1 MMEGNSS
8 AGGGTCW
15 FIGSPYL
22 GDVPLLDGWV
32 FRQARAVLL
41 CALLFIL
48 WLKEF
53 KWHENPLSMIK
64 IERNCL
70 GVVCAKHI
78 FGDDLKNYFELRF
91 SGFDLSPQVWRANPI
106 QCNPILPQR
115 LSSLDFSVENRR
127 KELGRF
133 CYSRAPTPPGGLD
146 GRVNSIDNCNSATIR
161 NAEGNTLC
169 RNANLWRR
177 YGDARASSYDKAIF
191 RDFGGLLGG
200 ICGLPR
206 DAQREREDNALAN
219 QRNELKAGNP
229 HQHFGII
236 SQITVKLDEFS
247 VKLHFLFA
255 SFGICGGLF
264 LGFVVGII
272 LTENG
277 TLSVPR

>member
-48 WLKEF
+48 WLKES

-146 GRVNSIDNCNSATIR
+146 GRVNSIDNCNSATH
-161 NAEGNTLC
+161 
-169 RNANLWRR
+169 
-177 YGDARASSYDKAIF
+177 S
-191 RDFGGLLGG
+191 
-200 ICGLPR
+200 
-206 DAQREREDNALAN
+206 
-219 QRNELKAGNP
+219 
-229 HQHFGII
+229 
-236 SQITVKLDEFS
+236 
-247 VKLHFLFA
+247 
-255 SFGICGGLF
+255 
-264 LGFVVGII
+264 
-272 LTENG
+272 
-277 TLSVPR
+277 